1 MKALE
6 IKGLKKSFR
15 SNFLIRKYNILK
27 GIDLDVEKGEIYGF
41 LGPNGA
47 GKTTTIKC
55 IMGLLSPDAG
65 EVQVD
70 GRPADTAAARQR
82 IGFLPENPYFYD
94 YLTAREF
101 LLFSASLFNIPEKEA
116 RDKVAALIH
125 RVGLSGHEDLK
136 LRKFSKGMIQRL
148 GVAQALVNDPDL
160 LILDEPFS
168 GLDPVG
174 RKDLRLLIL
183 ALREQGKTVFFSS
196 HILQDMELMVDRVG
210 IILDGTIRRQGKLSE
225 LVARSTQYV
234 EVVCD
239 RIDRR
244 ELARIHPDSTV
255 RDNQFILTLASDA
268 DVNLVVESIIHNG
281 GRILAVNPVKM
292 TLEDIFFS
300 EMTGGA
306 NGIPTSRSNGTGA
319 PPDPATP
326 GGKP

>member
-15 SNFLIRKYNILK
+15 SNFLIRRYDILK
-27 GIDLDVEKGEIYGF
+27 GIDLDVEPGEIYGF

-55 IMGLLSPDAG
+55 VLGLLRADAG
-65 EVQVD
+65 EVSVAGQ
-70 GRPADTAAARQR
+70 PAASVEARRR
-82 IGFLPENPYFYD
+82 IGFLPENPFFYD
-94 YLTAREF
+94 YLSAREYLRF
-101 LLFSASLFNIPEKEA
+101 ATSLFAIPQAEA
-116 RDKVAALIH
+116 DGRIAALIH

-136 LRKFSKGMIQRL
+136 LRKYSKGMIQRL
-148 GVAQALVNDPDL
+148 GLAQAMINDPEL

-174 RKDLRLLIL
+174 RKDLRTLIFS
-183 ALREQGKTVFFSS
+183 LREQGKTIFFSS

-210 IILDGTIRRQGKLSE
+210 IILGGTIRRQGRLSE
-225 LVARSTQYV
+225 MVERSTQYY

-239 RIDRR
+239 RIAPR
-244 ELARIHPDSTV
+244 ELAQIQGDFAS
-255 RDNQFILTLASDA
+255 RDGHFILTLPSEG

-281 GRILAVNPVKM
+281 GRIVAVTPVKM

-300 EMTGGA
+300 EMAGGA
-306 NGIPTSRSNGTGA
+306 PPAPTSRSGETG
-319 PPDPATP
+319 
-326 GGKP
+326 GGAR

>member
-15 SNFLIRKYNILK
+15 SNFLFKKSNILK

-41 LGPNGA
+41 LGPNGS

-55 IMGLLSPDAG
+55 VMGLLAPDAG
-65 EVQVD
+65 EMRVD
-70 GRPADTAAARQR
+70 GQSATLIEARRR
-82 IGFLPENPYFYD
+82 IGFLPENPHFYD

-101 LLFSASLFNIPEKEA
+101 LLFSASLFNIPEGEA
-116 RDKVAALIH
+116 GDKVAALIH
-125 RVGLSGHEDLK
+125 RVGLSGQEDLK

-148 GVAQALVNDPDL
+148 GLAQALVNDPDL

-168 GLDPVG
+168 GLDPIG

-183 ALREQGKTVFFSS
+183 AFREQGKTVFFSS

-210 IILDGTIRRQGKLSE
+210 IIVDGAIRRQGRLSE
-225 LVARSTQYV
+225 LVTRSTQYV
-234 EVVCD
+234 DVVCD
-239 RIDRR
+239 RIDQN
-244 ELARIHPDSTV
+244 ELARIHADFTC
-255 RDNQFILTLASDA
+255 RDNQFILTLAGEA

-300 EMTGGA
+300 EMQPQTE
-306 NGIPTSRSNGTGA
+306 NER
-319 PPDPATP
+319 
-326 GGKP
+326 

>member
-15 SNFLIRKYNILK
+15 SNFLIKKFHILK
-27 GIDLDVEKGEIYGF
+27 GIDLEVEKGEIYGF

-65 EVQVD
+65 EVLID
-70 GRPADTAAARQR
+70 GEPAATVKARQR

-148 GVAQALVNDPDL
+148 GLAQALVNDPDL

-174 RKDLRLLIL
+174 RKDLRTLIL
-183 ALREQGKTVFFSS
+183 SLREQGKTVFFSS

-210 IILDGTIRRQGKLSE
+210 IILDGAIRRQGRLSE
-225 LVARSTQYV
+225 MIAHSTQYH

-239 RIDRR
+239 RIS
-244 ELARIHPDSTV
+244 EKALARIQANFAL
-255 RDNQFILTLASDA
+255 RDGQFILTLASDA
-268 DVNLVVESIIHNG
+268 DVNLVVESIIHNS
-281 GRILAVNPVKM
+281 GRILAVHPVKM

-300 EMTGGA
+300 EMTGGSY
-306 NGIPTSRSNGTGA
+306 GVPTSRSNGTGE
-319 PPDPATP
+319 PRRPAT

>member
-15 SNFLIRKYNILK
+15 SNFLIRKYDILK
-27 GIDLDVEKGEIYGF
+27 GIDLDVEQGEIYGF

-55 IMGLLSPDAG
+55 VMGLLAVNAG
-65 EVQVD
+65 EILFD
-70 GRPADTAAARQR
+70 GQPAATPAARRR

-94 YLTAREF
+94 YLSAREF
-101 LLFSASLFNIPEKEA
+101 LFFSASLFNISAAAVK
-116 RDKVAALIH
+116 DKVEILIH

-148 GVAQALVNDPDL
+148 GLAQALINDPDL

-168 GLDPVG
+168 GLDPIG
-174 RKDLRLLIL
+174 RKDLRTLIL
-183 ALREQGKTVFFSS
+183 SLREQGKTIFFSS

-210 IILDGTIRRQGKLSE
+210 IILDGAIRRQGKLSE
-225 LVARSTQYV
+225 LISRSTQYY

-239 RIDRR
+239 HIA
-244 ELARIHPDSTV
+244 EKQLAHIQANFAC
-255 RDNQFILTLASDA
+255 RDGQFILTLASDA
-268 DVNLVVESIIHNG
+268 DINQAVESIIHNN
-281 GRILAVNPVKM
+281 GRIVAVNPVKM

-300 EMTGGA
+300 EMTGGVFQA
-306 NGIPTSRSNGTGA
+306 PTSRSNGTGG
-319 PPDPATP
+319 PHRPAKT
-326 GGKP
+326 GDSR